1 MGQRNEREGKEKE
14 FHLGL
19 DVYEMLFFEF
29 FLNIIIFEE
38 TWEPEL
44 LTHCFQLR
52 DLLYPII
59 FL

>member
-19 DVYEMLFFEF
+19 DINEMLFFEF

-38 TWEPEL
+38 T
-44 LTHCFQLR
+44 
-52 DLLYPII
+52 
-59 FL
+59 